1 MGAKIMLA
9 YTAIISLA
17 TATNFEKLSV
27 SHTQDSTT
35 VTLRAHIPTGYL
47 QPRLINCVS
56 TGTNLT
62 CDLKAQK
69 PEAGLPSMGNPIIS
83 HVLEAKLPYK
93 TDIWSITVQYDGQ
106 KYKA

>member
-1 MGAKIMLA
+1 MGIKTVFAYLA
-9 YTAIISLA
+9 LISLTLA
-17 TATNFEKLSV
+17 ANFEKLSV
-27 SHTQDSTT
+27 SHTPDSTT

-69 PEAGLPSMGNPIIS
+69 PEAGLPSMESPVS
-83 HVLEAKLPYK
+83 HILEAKLPYK
-93 TDIWSITVQYDGQ
+93 TDVWSVTVQYDGQ
-106 KYKA
+106 KYKS

>member
-1 MGAKIMLA
+1 MGAKLILA
-9 YTAIISLA
+9 YTAFISLA
-17 TATNFEKLSV
+17 TAVNVEKLSV

-69 PEAGLPSMGNPIIS
+69 PEAGISNLESPIS
-83 HVLEAKLPYK
+83 HILEAKLPYK
-93 TDIWSITVQYDGQ
+93 TEIRSVTIQHDG
-106 KYKA
+106 KKLKI